1 MRITSVSEVITVE
14 VAGRVRTIRESNHES
29 GMTVLVAVNKADE
42 PRRVLEAAA
51 TLARQFNDELEVL
64 HVLSRDDFV
73 ELERTSVTETAETV
87 DPDEVREIAA
97 SLAEEIAE
105 PVVDEFVATGAVG
118 DAAGEIVSLAK
129 RRGARYVVIGVRKRS
144 AVGKAVFGSTAQKVL
159 MSVDRPTLAVPRAE

>member
-1 MRITSVSEVITVE
+1 
-14 VAGRVRTIRESNHES
+14 
-29 GMTVLVAVNKADE
+29 MTVLVAVNKADE
-42 PRRVLEAAA
+42 PRRVLKAAA

-97 SLAEEIAE
+97 SLAEEIA
-105 PVVDEFVATGAVG
+105 
-118 DAAGEIVSLAK
+118 
-129 RRGARYVVIGVRKRS
+129 ARYVVIGVRKRS